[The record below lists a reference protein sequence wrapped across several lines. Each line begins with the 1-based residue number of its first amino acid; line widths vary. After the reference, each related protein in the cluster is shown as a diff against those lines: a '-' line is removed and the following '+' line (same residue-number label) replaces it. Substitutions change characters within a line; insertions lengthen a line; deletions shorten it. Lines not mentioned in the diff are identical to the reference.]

1 MRILII
7 SLILMLPLV
16 AYADII
22 VDGVVTAISAEGH
35 YDIEVD

>member
-16 AYADII
+16 AYAGDIPLKI
-22 VDGVVTAISAEGH
+22 GGKSN
-35 YDIEVD
+35 YLEVHKTN